1 MKRLT
6 KEHKTLI
13 QERDQQRKVL
23 DNLDAKGLIDSDVPI
38 LMYQRKAKT
47 LIDIPSPYPKKDVL
61 KKENDDYDALIL
73 NRRSI
78 ETQAKS
84 LVSEWKDNEKILQS
98 NTSSPKDIAFAQQ
111 RKEELQERKKE
122 LLKEKAENDAK
133 IEKLVKAAPKKKA
146 VTKKVA
152 PKKAAPKKAVIKKEV
167 APKKAVTKKEVAPK
181 KAVIKKEVAPKKA
194 VTKKEVA
201 PKKAAPKKAVTK
213 KAVAPK
219 KEVVPVKLVPR
230 RRLNTSSV
238 DRLYKKN

>member
-181 KAVIKKEVAPKKA
+181 KV
-194 VTKKEVA
+194 
-201 PKKAAPKKAVTK
+201 APKKAVTK